1 MYVAHVDTQTLRQLE
16 ATIWGDS
23 KVGSPIRISVNPI
36 LPKRAMLFSKHNL
49 ERQIRRQ
56 GRRKGPKRW
65 TSGLAYISYG
75 MDDGGNRRFYRQEG
89 SKWVL
94 TVTARRALYKGSTLG
109 SDLVLRQVE
118 AALWLFVRF
127 GGAGSKSRKGFGAFD
142 DVRIKGITSI
152 EDCKRI
158 GENLRIEC
166 GIHSGASTQAPSL
179 DRVILLEDQATGL
192 TDPLE
197 AVDRIGEVVQ
207 KFAKDKISKEQRIA
221 LGTPRNLKGR
231 ARHSRNKKRHASPAH
246 WGMSR
251 SMDGELLIHMAAFPS
266 KELPD
271 SKEILRRLK
280 NFAVEEFRRKE
291 ADTRRTPRS
300 PVQPDRDNPDIALLE
315 GVDGRSI
322 PRPNERVSAVLLEK
336 KTKKGDWRARHEDSG
351 LEGSIQDPNNAPEG
365 LTVRKRVELTVAY
378 ATKNDIQFR
387 WKAPKQKTRR
397 SRHK

>member
-1 MYVAHVDTQTLRQLE
+1 
-16 ATIWGDS
+16 
-23 KVGSPIRISVNPI
+23 
-36 LPKRAMLFSKHNL
+36 
-49 ERQIRRQ
+49 
-56 GRRKGPKRW
+56 
-65 TSGLAYISYG
+65 
-75 MDDGGNRRFYRQEG
+75 
-89 SKWVL
+89 
-94 TVTARRALYKGSTLG
+94 
-109 SDLVLRQVE
+109 
-118 AALWLFVRF
+118 
-127 GGAGSKSRKGFGAFD
+127 
-142 DVRIKGITSI
+142 
-152 EDCKRI
+152 
-158 GENLRIEC
+158 
-166 GIHSGASTQAPSL
+166 
-179 DRVILLEDQATGL
+179 
-192 TDPLE
+192 
-197 AVDRIGEVVQ
+197 
-207 KFAKDKISKEQRIA
+207 
-221 LGTPRNLKGR
+221 
-231 ARHSRNKKRHASPAH
+231 
-246 WGMSR
+246 
-251 SMDGELLIHMAAFPS
+251 MDGELLIHMAAFPS